1 MICSRREPWL
11 FAEHDTVAGSA
22 IGLYIGFQIRRELC
36 RWIDRLRVGGV
47 RNCPECRHCEESR
60 RKEYSRDQRKPA
72 RCCSAVFVSHTS
84 CSTHEALY
92 LVGLSLGKP
101 SGCCLDA
108 SDVPHADCRVVS
120 TRQFSE
126 TWALC
131 LMAPSPKYRQRS
143 QRLLMSPGIQAGQ
156 MNAKYIPEP

>member
-22 IGLYIGFQIRRELC
+22 IGLYAGLQIRRELC
-36 RWIDRLRVGGV
+36 RWIDRLGV
-47 RNCPECRHCEESR
+47 RNCPEYRHREESR
-60 RKEYSRDQRKPA
+60 GKEHSRDQRKPA
-72 RCCSAVFVSHTS
+72 RCRSTIFVNHTS

-92 LVGLSLGKP
+92 LVGLSLVNP

-108 SDVPHADCRVVS
+108 SDVPHADCRVVA

-131 LMAPSPKYRQRS
+131 LMSPS
-143 QRLLMSPGIQAGQ
+143 
-156 MNAKYIPEP
+156 